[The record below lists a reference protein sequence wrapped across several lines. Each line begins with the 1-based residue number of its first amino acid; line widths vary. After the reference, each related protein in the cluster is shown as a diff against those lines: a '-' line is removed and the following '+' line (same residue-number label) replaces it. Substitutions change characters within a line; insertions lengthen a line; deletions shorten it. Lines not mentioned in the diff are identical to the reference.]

1 MVEVVTHESIQY
13 WQAKKNQRKIATPPT
28 EHKSFR
34 SPKDSETQRGSTT
47 KFIGSIREKSSTEK
61 SDVNLIGMNFFESR
75 TFLIYQSVPQRN
87 LSAP

>member
-1 MVEVVTHESIQY
+1 MVTGESFHEL
-13 WQAKKNQRKIATPPT
+13 QAKKNQRKIATPPT

-34 SPKDSETQRGSTT
+34 CPRDSETKRGSPT
-47 KFIGSIREKSSTEK
+47 KFIGSIREKNSTEK
-61 SDVNLIGMNFFESR
+61 SDVNIIGMNFFESL